1 MPAYYNE
8 NDKGA
13 AAWLRELIK
22 AGMIAPG
29 VVDERSIEDVKA
41 EDLVGFDQCHFFAG
55 IGGWS
60 YALRLAG
67 WADDRPVWT
76 GSCPCQP
83 FSVAGKGKGKEDK
96 RHLWPEWFRLI
107 KECKPAKV
115 YGEQVASAINHGW
128 LDLVFDDLEREDYAC
143 GAICLPACSVGAAHI
158 RQRLWFVADSDS
170 SRLGEL
176 SGAESVQVEQS
187 AVELHG
193 DSGELANTTD
203 HGHST
208 ANGLRQETEPSK
220 QAGQDSIGQS
230 AGGGDNSFWAN
241 PDWLYCRD
249 KKWRPVES
257 GSFPLAHG
265 LPGRVGLLRGY
276 GNAIVPEVA
285 AEIIRATM

>member
-22 AGMIAPG
+22 PG
-29 VVDERSIEDVKA
+29 QDGV
-41 EDLVGFDQCHFFAG
+41 
-55 IGGWS
+55 
-60 YALRLAG
+60 
-67 WADDRPVWT
+67 
-76 GSCPCQP
+76 
-83 FSVAGKGKGKEDK
+83 
-96 RHLWPEWFRLI
+96 
-107 KECKPAKV
+107 
-115 YGEQVASAINHGW
+115 
-128 LDLVFDDLEREDYAC
+128 
-143 GAICLPACSVGAAHI
+143 
-158 RQRLWFVADSDS
+158 
-170 SRLGEL
+170 GEL
-176 SGAESVQVEQS
+176 
-187 AVELHG
+187 
-193 DSGELANTTD
+193 
-203 HGHST
+203 
-208 ANGLRQETEPSK
+208 
-220 QAGQDSIGQS
+220 